1 MRPRTKKF
9 GKRFLSL
16 FLSLAICATLLPT
29 VALAE
34 DAELIKFKNMHMT
47 VLRNG
52 TTVANYDYSSK
63 NNDFEHD
70 IAFALN
76 DTWVKLDYVISYSQ
90 YVSLKLYKMADGQD
104 WQTGNPLKL
113 ESYIDPDS
121 PPNYGAD
128 VDEEFLGDFIGYL
141 NGVRVTDNVTP
152 VDESADFVGYQR
164 IDDDDWNEIVWDAID
179 RDDGDRSGCT
189 TAENIYAFGFEGESY
204 AHYKQEKDDALNQ
217 AADHPAAL
225 PDAGPAEEPVSSEAP
240 NPAEDVDD
248 AAPSDEIEDTEG
260 EAAAEPTSENSD
272 ILGTESADAET
283 PDSENDDTDVAEADD
298 TAAVLNQEDVSEEAD
313 HSDETAAPADDVI
326 AQPEESEGTDAQAS
340 EDTQEETPAES
351 IPEETD
357 ESVDEAPEDASTE
370 EPAAQPENYVE
381 LEDESAV
388 LLGDTAFFSDRD
400 AADGETIQNIF
411 LWDGYVENGGKVFK
425 PDYEPG
431 RYVIVMQPVNPATA
445 PYNSFLAFEVVDS
458 EDISD
463 TFQNI
468 NSYEDFLEIVNELAC
483 PAEPVDL
490 LTGSFKWEYTDFSLY
505 GDHDLPF
512 TRYYESKDAAFE
524 HGFGRGWSTDYTAE
538 LEFHDLYTT
547 AILPKGVRLNF
558 TLDFDGSY
566 YAAGDYSLSETADG
580 YVLYNSKAGKIWS
593 FNAAGK
599 LTSIEKTDGNTI
611 NCTYSGGKLT
621 EISGDAGSFTLSYSG
636 DHVTKV
642 TDSTG
647 RSIDLTYDGDNL
659 ISVRNPDADSLR
671 FSYDAN
677 GYLASVENFEGQ
689 VYVENTYDESGHVIH
704 QYAANIGTFDFSY
717 DFDARHNICT
727 GTDGYLCEIWY
738 DELGR
743 ITASKDASGTQHVT
757 YNELNQVTSRTDRE
771 GNTTEFEYDAAGNKS
786 KITYADGTYERFEY
800 DSNRQVTW
808 MRDRNGNESFYTY
821 DDHTHMTSSTDGRGN
836 TTRYTYDSDG
846 NMTSVT
852 NALNETISYTYDANG
867 NCTAM
872 TDALGNTTR
881 YVYDEQGRLV
891 SATDANGGVTRYEYT
906 TAGKLV
912 KITDADG
919 NVQTYEVNGNGFNT
933 VESDWMGNLTRYTY
947 DTQSNVTSVTDP
959 LGNQTLYTYDDR
971 GNLST
976 TTDAN
981 GHTTS
986 YTYDASGRMISMTDA
1001 NGNVWTY
1008 SYNNESQMT
1017 SVTDPTG
1024 GKVTTSY
1031 DEVGRTTSTKDANG
1045 NTTRYTYGQ

>member
-1001 NGNVWTY
+1001 NGNVV
-1008 SYNNESQMT
+1008 SA
-1017 SVTDPTG
+1017 
-1024 GKVTTSY
+1024 K
-1031 DEVGRTTSTKDANG
+1031 
-1045 NTTRYTYGQ
+1045 

>member
-947 DTQSNVTSVTDP
+947 DTQSNVTP
-959 LGNQTLYTYDDR
+959 
-971 GNLST
+971 
-976 TTDAN
+976 
-981 GHTTS
+981 
-986 YTYDASGRMISMTDA
+986 
-1001 NGNVWTY
+1001 
-1008 SYNNESQMT
+1008 
-1017 SVTDPTG
+1017 
-1024 GKVTTSY
+1024 
-1031 DEVGRTTSTKDANG
+1031 
-1045 NTTRYTYGQ
+1045 

>member
-558 TLDFDGSY
+558 TLDFDG
-566 YAAGDYSLSETADG
+566 E
-580 YVLYNSKAGKIWS
+580 
-593 FNAAGK
+593 
-599 LTSIEKTDGNTI
+599 
-611 NCTYSGGKLT
+611 
-621 EISGDAGSFTLSYSG
+621 
-636 DHVTKV
+636 
-642 TDSTG
+642 
-647 RSIDLTYDGDNL
+647 
-659 ISVRNPDADSLR
+659 
-671 FSYDAN
+671 
-677 GYLASVENFEGQ
+677 
-689 VYVENTYDESGHVIH
+689 VIMLPV
-704 QYAANIGTFDFSY
+704 I
-717 DFDARHNICT
+717 I
-727 GTDGYLCEIWY
+727 
-738 DELGR
+738 
-743 ITASKDASGTQHVT
+743 
-757 YNELNQVTSRTDRE
+757 
-771 GNTTEFEYDAAGNKS
+771 
-786 KITYADGTYERFEY
+786 
-800 DSNRQVTW
+800 
-808 MRDRNGNESFYTY
+808 
-821 DDHTHMTSSTDGRGN
+821 
-836 TTRYTYDSDG
+836 
-846 NMTSVT
+846 
-852 NALNETISYTYDANG
+852 
-867 NCTAM
+867 
-872 TDALGNTTR
+872 
-881 YVYDEQGRLV
+881 
-891 SATDANGGVTRYEYT
+891 
-906 TAGKLV
+906 
-912 KITDADG
+912 
-919 NVQTYEVNGNGFNT
+919 
-933 VESDWMGNLTRYTY
+933 
-947 DTQSNVTSVTDP
+947 P
-959 LGNQTLYTYDDR
+959 
-971 GNLST
+971 
-976 TTDAN
+976 
-981 GHTTS
+981 
-986 YTYDASGRMISMTDA
+986 
-1001 NGNVWTY
+1001 
-1008 SYNNESQMT
+1008 
-1017 SVTDPTG
+1017 
-1024 GKVTTSY
+1024 
-1031 DEVGRTTSTKDANG
+1031 
-1045 NTTRYTYGQ
+1045 

>member
-881 YVYDEQGRLV
+881 YVYDEQGQFGV
-891 SATDANGGVTRYEYT
+891 CNGCQRRCDSLRVYYRW
-906 TAGKLV
+906 
-912 KITDADG
+912 
-919 NVQTYEVNGNGFNT
+919 QTGE
-933 VESDWMGNLTRYTY
+933 DHRC
-947 DTQSNVTSVTDP
+947 
-959 LGNQTLYTYDDR
+959 R
-971 GNLST
+971 
-976 TTDAN
+976 
-981 GHTTS
+981 
-986 YTYDASGRMISMTDA
+986 R
-1001 NGNVWTY
+1001 
-1008 SYNNESQMT
+1008 
-1017 SVTDPTG
+1017 
-1024 GKVTTSY
+1024 
-1031 DEVGRTTSTKDANG
+1031 
-1045 NTTRYTYGQ
+1045 